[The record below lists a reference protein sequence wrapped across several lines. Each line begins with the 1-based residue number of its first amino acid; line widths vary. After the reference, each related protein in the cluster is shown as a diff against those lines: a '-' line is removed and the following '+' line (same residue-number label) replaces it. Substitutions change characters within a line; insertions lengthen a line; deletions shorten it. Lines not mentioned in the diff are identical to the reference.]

1 VRSFADG
8 GRIITGMCGDGGN
21 DCAALRA
28 ATFGFAL
35 SETDAGVGFVRNRR
49 VFLTFYDQEW
59 LHRSAAVTRASQ
71 A

>member
-8 GRIITGMCGDGGN
+8 GKNITGMCGDGGN

-35 SETDAGVGFVRNRR
+35 SETDAGAWF
-49 VFLTFYDQEW
+49 
-59 LHRSAAVTRASQ
+59 RA
-71 A
+71 